1 MAFQKALKV
10 NCKKLKWESREN
22 AKEP

>member
-10 NCKKLKWESREN
+10 NCKKLKWESRGN